1 MSSVHI
7 DDLQSQHSPGNG
19 FVDLLPGQP
28 DSEGFRAFNV
38 KGLSCDQAITKTGM
52 REEILLVSWLIVLL
66 RIQDEGSQISYD
78 WAYKTREDSF
88 EHEPVKG
95 RLSLGEVMK
104 TSQDNVQQVTSE
116 ISQHITKAVSTQD
129 VAISSPVSLLL
140 STSSLSQTPEEAID
154 EVSR

>member
-1 MSSVHI
+1 MGSVHT
-7 DDLQSQHSPGNG
+7 DDLQGQHSPGNG

-38 KGLSCDQAITKTGM
+38 KGLSFDQIFTPTGM
-52 REEILLVSWLIVLL
+52 REEILLLSWLIVLL

-78 WAYKTREDSF
+78 WAYKTRENDF

-95 RLSLGEVMK
+95 CLSLGEVMK
-104 TSQDNVQQVTSE
+104 TSRDNVRQVTSE
-116 ISQHITKAVSTQD
+116 ISHHITKIASSQD

-140 STSSLSQTPEEAID
+140 STSSLSQTSEEAID
-154 EVSR
+154 EVSQ